1 MSDEREH
8 GDRVMAELRELSY
21 AECRG
26 LLVRQRAGR
35 VAVAT
40 PDGPHIIP
48 LNYSV
53 VDESIVFR
61 TTAFSVLATYGRNAK
76 LAFEVDYFRDETQLG
91 WSVVARGRADVVT
104 DPEELARIR
113 KVCDP
118 SPWADGARNLF
129 FRLTWKELSGREL
142 GHQGGVEKK
151 APDSER
157 VPDPRPVRGEG
168 DLPRLIVAPDRRG

>member
-1 MSDEREH
+1 
-8 GDRVMAELRELSY
+8 MAELRELSY

-76 LAFEVDYFRDETQLG
+76 LAFEVDHFRDEAQLG

-129 FRLTWKELSGREL
+129 FRLDWKELSGRTL
-142 GHQGGVEKK
+142 GHEGGGTAK
-151 APDSER
+151 AG
-157 VPDPRPVRGEG
+157 PDPERAPVPRRGEG

>member
-1 MSDEREH
+1 
-8 GDRVMAELRELSY
+8 MAELRELSY

-53 VDESIVFR
+53 VDEAIVFR

-76 LAFEVDYFRDETQLG
+76 LAFEVDHFRDETHLG

-104 DPEELARIR
+104 DPDERARIGR
-113 KVCDP
+113 VCDP
-118 SPWADGARNLF
+118 SRGADGARNLF
-129 FRLTWKELSGREL
+129 SRLAGKELPGRAL
-142 GHQGGVEKK
+142 GGEREAGTPPAGTDRVEK
-151 APDSER
+151 
-157 VPDPRPVRGEG
+157 PVREPDVTG
-168 DLPRLIVAPDRRG
+168 PR

>member
-1 MSDEREH
+1 
-8 GDRVMAELRELSY
+8 MAELRELSY

-53 VDESIVFR
+53 VGESIVFR
-61 TTAFSVLATYGRNAK
+61 TTPFSVLATYGRNAK
-76 LAFEVDYFRDETQLG
+76 LAFEVDHFRDEQRLG

-104 DPEELARIR
+104 DPAELDRIR
-113 KVCDP
+113 KGVVP
-118 SPWADGARNLF
+118 LPWADGSRNLY
-129 FRLTWKELSGREL
+129 FRLDWKELSGRAL
-142 GHQGGVEKK
+142 GREGVLDEIGLGLTGEPAADHAAGG
-151 APDSER
+151 
-157 VPDPRPVRGEG
+157 
-168 DLPRLIVAPDRRG
+168 PRLRVAPEDRA